1 MAVYFLDS
9 SAVVKRYIREAGTAW
24 IINTTNPSAGNRI
37 YLARITGVEV
47 VSAISRQKRAGTLST
62 TTAETAIAQ
71 FREDLTNQYRVVE
84 MTRLL
89 TERAMKLAETYAL
102 RGYDAVQL
110 AAGLEVHTLCQI
122 LGISPFFLVSAD
134 KALNEAGTQEELILV
149 DPNTPNANG
158 NSAK

>member
-24 IINTTNPSAGNRI
+24 IINTTNPSARNRI

-47 VSAISRQKRAGTLST
+47 VSAISSQKRAGTLST
-62 TTAETAIAQ
+62 TTAETAIAR

-84 MTRLL
+84 ITRLL
-89 TERAMKLAETYAL
+89 AERAMKLAETYAL

-110 AAGLEVHTLCQI
+110 AAGL
-122 LGISPFFLVSAD
+122 
-134 KALNEAGTQEELILV
+134 
-149 DPNTPNANG
+149 
-158 NSAK
+158 